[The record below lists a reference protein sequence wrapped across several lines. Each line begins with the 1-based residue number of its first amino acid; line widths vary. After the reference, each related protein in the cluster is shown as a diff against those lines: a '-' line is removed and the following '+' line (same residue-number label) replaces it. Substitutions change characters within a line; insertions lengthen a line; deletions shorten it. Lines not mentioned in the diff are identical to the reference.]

1 MAATEAIQNTV
12 ARLAEQLQCELQ
24 NYKPTRP
31 SQPRPGP
38 QRYLYPTGLFA
49 LGLWQPGDEIHLV
62 CLTDNSPNTF
72 WEYIAEKLDREDLPK
87 FDCTVS
93 SPHDEASIWLH
104 YCRLPPHF
112 DLITVEAY
120 GFPNHPQPVQPPK
133 YIEQNLCRLQDTWH
147 LWHVLGQKLDL
158 FRDVFR
164 TLRSWAESAGVFS
177 NDFGML
183 DAEALVWMLY
193 NSYSATALNS
203 EQVQCSSSEIV
214 QSFVNNYQTPES
226 LDTIFTPSRRKAYTP
241 LPQIAADSKEVI
253 ANAISQLAQ
262 EPSLLTSSLAEHY
275 RKFCKSYE
283 ILLLVSAECWAH
295 KQCTAFNSQLA
306 KEMTSVI
313 AKLHKSDFI
322 AGPLRIWP
330 RAVKPSDEEW
340 IYVIGVGLS
349 CRTTDASERRTAKD
363 LLTKSIN
370 TFSLS
375 VDNSTGRATID
386 QCQQQKA
393 LSLLDFQKS
402 VETTATPTFENT
414 NPSKPPTPKS
424 ALISKTPL
432 TKLPPASQVLSRLRW
447 DPLHAPHD
455 YEVGYLDR
463 FEGLKWMPLEK
474 WGREVEEEDFVPEHR
489 IRVFRRLEAGGA
501 RKVVWER
508 EGRVCELGG

>member
-24 NYKPTRP
+24 TYKPTHP

-62 CLTDNSPNTF
+62 CLTDNSSNTF

-87 FDCTVS
+87 FDCIVS

-104 YCRLPPHF
+104 YCRVPPHF

-120 GFPNHPQPVQPPK
+120 GFPNYPQPAQHPK

-147 LWHVLGQKLDL
+147 LWHVLDDKVDL
-158 FRDVFR
+158 FCEVFR
-164 TLRSWAESAGVFS
+164 TLRSWAEYAGVFS

-193 NSYSATALNS
+193 NSHNETALNS
-203 EQVQCSSSEIV
+203 KQDQFYLSDII
-214 QSFVNNYQTPES
+214 QSFLNHYQTPES
-226 LDTIFTPSRRKAYTP
+226 LDTIFTPSCRKAYTP
-241 LPQIAADSKEVI
+241 LPQIAADSKAAI
-253 ANAISQLAQ
+253 ASAISQLAQ
-262 EPSLLTSSLAEHY
+262 DPNLLTSPLAEHF
-275 RKFCKSYE
+275 RKFCKSYKTF
-283 ILLLVSAECWAH
+283 LLVSAECWAP
-295 KQCTAFNSQLA
+295 KQRAAFHSQLV
-306 KEMTSVI
+306 KEITNLMG
-313 AKLHKSDFI
+313 KLHKSDFI

-330 RAVKPSDEEW
+330 RAFKPSDEEW
-340 IYVIGVGLS
+340 LYVIGVGFS
-349 CRTTDASERRTAKD
+349 CQAKDASERPTAREP
-363 LLTKSIN
+363 LTDFIN
-370 TFSLS
+370 TFALS
-375 VDNSTGRATID
+375 VDNSTGRATTD
-386 QCQQQKA
+386 QCQQQQA
-393 LSLLDFQKS
+393 LNLLDLIPTAPVPKS
-402 VETTATPTFENT
+402 PNRHTSNYPTPNSPPTTA
-414 NPSKPPTPKS
+414 NPNH
-424 ALISKTPL
+424 

-463 FEGLKWMPLEK
+463 FEGLKWLPLEK

-489 IRVFRRLEAGGA
+489 IRVFRRVDPVGGG
-501 RKVVWER
+501 RRVVWER